1 MQNLAHLGHLDHEG
15 RLAAGEVVARAD
27 TREDAV
33 DHADA
38 RALGGHER
46 ADLRHE
52 RDERDL
58 THVGRLTGH
67 VGAGDDG
74 GAVLALAHIGVVRD
88 EERVL
93 EHALDDGVA
102 AVVNFD
108 DAAVVHARTAIV
120 VVHRDGRERA
130 ERVELGD
137 EPRRALDAHALG
149 GDGFAQGG
157 ENFKFERLVAIS
169 RGQNLLLKVFEFF
182 GDVALAVH
190 ERLLADVSVGDEVLE
205 RIRDLDIVAEDLV
218 VADLQRADAGLFLLA
233 RLDVGEK
240 PLAARQNLVQAVDF
254 GIVALADEAAL
265 THGKRRLVD
274 ERVADALRHVGERVE
289 LVV

>member
-1 MQNLAHLGHLDHEG
+1 MKVDWPPA
-15 RLAAGEVVARAD
+15 RSSRRAD
-27 TREDAV
+27 AREDAV

-38 RALGGHER
+38 RRCLAGTNA

-120 VVHRDGRERA
+120 VVHRDRTRSEQSVSSSAMSPAARWMRTLSA
-130 ERVELGD
+130 VTDL
-137 EPRRALDAHALG
+137 
-149 GDGFAQGG
+149 AQGG
-157 ENFKFERLVAIS
+157 ETFQIRAPCRDL
-169 RGQNLLLKVFEFF
+169 
-182 GDVALAVH
+182 LAV
-190 ERLLADVSVGDEVLE
+190 RISCSRFLSSSVM
-205 RIRDLDIVAEDLV
+205 
-218 VADLQRADAGLFLLA
+218 
-233 RLDVGEK
+233 
-240 PLAARQNLVQAVDF
+240 
-254 GIVALADEAAL
+254 
-265 THGKRRLVD
+265 
-274 ERVADALRHVGERVE
+274 
-289 LVV
+289 

>member
-1 MQNLAHLGHLDHEG
+1 M
-15 RLAAGEVVARAD
+15 
-27 TREDAV
+27 
-33 DHADA
+33 
-38 RALGGHER
+38 
-46 ADLRHE
+46 
-52 RDERDL
+52 
-58 THVGRLTGH
+58 
-67 VGAGDDG
+67 
-74 GAVLALAHIGVVRD
+74 
-88 EERVL
+88 
-93 EHALDDGVA
+93 A

-149 GDGFAQGG
+149 GDGLTQGG
-157 ENFKFERLVAIS
+157 ENFKFERLVAVA
-169 RGQNLLLKVFEFF
+169 RGQNLLLKVFKFL

-190 ERLLADVSVGDEVLE
+190 ERLLADVRVGDEVLE

-254 GIVALADEAAL
+254 GIVALADESAL

>member
-38 RALGGHER
+38 RAFRGYER

-74 GAVLALAHIGVVRD
+74 GAILALAHVGVVRD
-88 EERVL
+88 EERVF

-149 GDGFAQGG
+149 GDGLAQGG

-169 RGQNLLLKVFEFF
+169 RGQNLLLKVFKFL

-190 ERLLADVSVGDEVLE
+190 ERLLADVRLGHKLLKGV
-205 RIRDLDIVAEDLV
+205 RDLDIVAEDLV

-233 RLDVGEK
+233 RLDAGK
-240 PLAARQNLVQAVDF
+240 QSLAAGENFVQPVDL
-254 GIVALADEAAL
+254 GVVAGADEAAL
-265 THGKRRLVD
+265 THGKRRLID

>member
-15 RLAAGEVVARAD
+15 GLTAGEVVARAD

-74 GAVLALAHIGVVRD
+74 GTVLALAHIGVVRD

-120 VVHRDGRERA
+120 VVHRDGRE
-130 ERVELGD
+130 
-137 EPRRALDAHALG
+137 
-149 GDGFAQGG
+149 
-157 ENFKFERLVAIS
+157 
-169 RGQNLLLKVFEFF
+169 
-182 GDVALAVH
+182 
-190 ERLLADVSVGDEVLE
+190 
-205 RIRDLDIVAEDLV
+205 
-218 VADLQRADAGLFLLA
+218 
-233 RLDVGEK
+233 
-240 PLAARQNLVQAVDF
+240 
-254 GIVALADEAAL
+254 
-265 THGKRRLVD
+265 
-274 ERVADALRHVGERVE
+274 
-289 LVV
+289 

>member
-1 MQNLAHLGHLDHEG
+1 MKVDWPPARSSLAPI
-15 RLAAGEVVARAD
+15 RVKMRSTTPMRA
-27 TREDAV
+27 TFRGYEQ
-33 DHADA
+33 
-38 RALGGHER
+38 

-149 GDGFAQGG
+149 GDGLAQGG

-169 RGQNLLLKVFEFF
+169 RGQNLLLKVFKFL

-205 RIRDLDIVAEDLV
+205 RIRDLDIVEVLKKV
-218 VADLQRADAGLFLLA
+218 VGVFVLTLAIRFFACTSFSYVLLRLTQRHRQLSSAPLLYRGLEFVQGPRPRHLHPQADA
-233 RLDVGEK
+233 RE
-240 PLAARQNLVQAVDF
+240 RR
-254 GIVALADEAAL
+254 ALHHRG
-265 THGKRRLVD
+265 T
-274 ERVADALRHVGERVE
+274 
-289 LVV
+289 